1 MLFNSLAFAIFLPI
15 VFLLYWAVPHKYRWV
30 ILLVASYYFY
40 MSWNVKYVVLI
51 LLTTFVSYICGIL
64 VEKTDKK
71 KLRIFWIV
79 LSLIICLGVLFFFK
93 YFNFVSESVAYVC
106 NMLAIPM
113 QPFTLKLL
121 LPVGIS
127 FYTFQSL
134 SYVIDVYRGDVKA
147 EKHFGKYALFVSFFP
162 QLVAGPIERTSNLM
176 PQLIEER
183 HFDLKEASYGLRQML
198 LGFIKKLLIA
208 DAFGNYADLVFN
220 HVHYFF
226 GLTFMVAA
234 VLFTFQI
241 YCDFS
246 GYSDIA
252 IGTARLL
259 GVNLMTNFKSPY
271 YATSIKDFW
280 SRWHISLSTW
290 FKDYVYIPLGGN
302 RCSKLKHYRNLLITF
317 LVSGLWHGA
326 NWTFVIWGGLHGLY
340 QIVGKIKD
348 DVCSSLF
355 KNKKELSPLAMRIK
369 TIAKGI
375 GTFILVAFA
384 WIFFRADTMSD
395 AAFIIT
401 HLHNGVIHL
410 GNAYLKMLID
420 MQFTGLSF
428 AKIVGAIVVLMIYDY
443 YAQKTDVIK
452 NMDRLKPV
460 VRWIIYVVLVSII
473 IVLKLHNG
481 TNQSFIYFQF

>member
-15 VFLLYWAVPHKYRWV
+15 VFILYWAFPHKYRWI

-71 KLRIFWIV
+71 SMKIFWMV
-79 LSLIICLGVLFFFK
+79 SALVVCLGVLFFFK
-93 YFNFVSESVAYVC
+93 YFNFISESVAAIC
-106 NMLAIPM
+106 NSIAIPM
-113 QPFTLKLL
+113 QPITLNLV

-134 SYVIDVYRGDVKA
+134 SYVIDVYKKDVKA

-176 PQLIEER
+176 PQLLEEQ

-198 LGFIKKLLIA
+198 LGFIKKLIIA
-208 DAFGNYADLVFN
+208 DSLSRYADIVFDN
-220 HVHYFF
+220 VHYYF
-226 GLTFMVAA
+226 GLTFIVAA
-234 VLFTFQI
+234 ILFTFQI

-252 IGTARLL
+252 IGTSKLL
-259 GVNLMTNFKSPY
+259 GIKLMTNFSSPY

-280 SRWHISLSTW
+280 GRWHISLSTW
-290 FKDYVYIPLGGN
+290 FRDYIYIPMGGN
-302 RCSKLKHYRNLLITF
+302 RCSKLKNARNLMVTF

-340 QIVGKIKD
+340 QVIGKFFTGKFNARFPKVVQTIV
-348 DVCSSLF
+348 
-355 KNKKELSPLAMRIK
+355 
-369 TIAKGI
+369 
-375 GTFILVAFA
+375 TFALVAFA
-384 WIFFRADTMSD
+384 WIFFRANSVED
-395 AAFIIT
+395 AFYVVT
-401 HLHNGVIHL
+401 HLHNGLIHF
-410 GNAYLKMLID
+410 GNAFLKMMID
-420 MQFTGLSF
+420 MGFNGFSF
-428 AKIVGAIVVLMIYDY
+428 AKTVIAIVLLMVYDY
-443 YAQKTDVIK
+443 FAQKQNVFAQ
-452 NMDRLKPV
+452 MDKLKPV
-460 VRWIIYVVLVSII
+460 LRWIIYLVIVCFI

-481 TNQSFIYFQF
+481 TNQNFIYFQF